1 MPAGPRAARGDKGRV
16 VLVDKI
22 SLKNF
27 RCFREVNDV
36 PLAPL
41 TLLVGENSTGKTSFM
56 AMLRALWNMA
66 YRRQDPD
73 FKEEPYD
80 LGSFDEIAH
89 HRGGRGGEVDTFEIG
104 CEIVDKTG
112 QHVLRLVISFEER
125 GTAPHIMKKCL
136 SNKDNTAWIK
146 YTFGKEKKWKL
157 HFGTTKGI
165 WEMKPKSDLVFFST
179 DEIPIPSTWDI
190 LNHWREAEKAGQNFL
205 KLIPIRGSRNVGPP
219 DWDLIEAIGKA
230 ELRLLHRS
238 ARPYASAPVRSKPHR
253 TYDPSR
259 FMRDPEGN
267 YIPMYLASTHYRD
280 RAQWER
286 LKGDLEVF
294 GRESGLFDE
303 ISIKRLGK
311 QESEPFQ
318 IQVRKFR
325 NRAKGPLRNLID
337 VGYGV
342 SQALPIITE
351 LLSDDIPPMILLQQP
366 EVHLHP
372 SAQAALGSLF
382 CRIAKPEH
390 RLVIETHSDHLL
402 DRVRMDVRD
411 GVGNLK
417 PKDVSILFFEKQD
430 LDTQIH
436 PIRVDE
442 KGNVLDA
449 PPSYRRFFMEETNRS
464 IFGKKRVAR

>member
-1 MPAGPRAARGDKGRV
+1 M
-16 VLVDKI
+16 DKI

-89 HRGGRGGEVDTFEIG
+89 HRGGRGGKADSFEIG
-104 CEIVDKTG
+104 CEMTDDIE
-112 QHVLRLVISFEER
+112 QSVLRLAISFEER
-125 GTAPHIMKKCL
+125 GAAPYITKKRL
-136 SNKDNTAWIK
+136 SNKNDTIWIE
-146 YTFGKEKKWKL
+146 YTCNEEQNWRLCLGTKKDV
-157 HFGTTKGI
+157 
-165 WEMKPKSDLVFFST
+165 WEIRPHSNLSLFPI
-179 DEIPIPSTWDI
+179 DEIRMLPMEDV
-190 LNHWREAEKAGQNFL
+190 LDYWRVVGKARRNFL
-205 KLIPIRGSRNVGPP
+205 KLIPISGSKNPSP
-219 DWDLIEAIGKA
+219 QDWNLLEEIGEA
-230 ELRLLHRS
+230 ESRFFHLS
-238 ARPYASAPVRSKPHR
+238 EQPYASAPVRSKPHR

-259 FMRDPEGN
+259 LMRDPEGH
-267 YIPMYLASTHYRD
+267 YIPMYLASVHYRNK
-280 RAQWER
+280 AQWKK
-286 LKGDLEVF
+286 LKSTLEMF
-294 GRESGLFDE
+294 GKESGLFDE
-303 ISIKRLGK
+303 ISIKSLGK
-311 QESEPFQ
+311 RESEPFQ
-318 IQVRKFR
+318 VQIKKFG

-342 SQALPIITE
+342 SQALPVITE
-351 LLSDDIPPMILLQQP
+351 LLSDYVPPMMLLQQP

-382 CRIAKPEH
+382 CQIAGPER

-411 GVGNLK
+411 GVGNLG
-417 PKDVSILFFEKQD
+417 PEDVSILFFEKRD
-430 LDTQIH
+430 LDTKIH
-436 PIRVDE
+436 PIKLDK

-449 PPSYRRFFMEETNRS
+449 PSSYGRFFMEETNRS
-464 IFGKKRVAR
+464 IFGKKRITR